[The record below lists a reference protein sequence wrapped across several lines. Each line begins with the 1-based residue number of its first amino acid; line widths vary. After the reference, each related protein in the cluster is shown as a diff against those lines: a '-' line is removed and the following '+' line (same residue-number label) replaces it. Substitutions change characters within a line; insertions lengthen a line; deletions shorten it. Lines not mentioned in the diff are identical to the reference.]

1 MQLKEYV
8 NERLDE
14 GETNAVI
21 LGLQNNV
28 SSSLTDALNNVPP
41 EDWRAEI
48 SNRQKESDG
57 QTLIWLAGRPDPSY
71 SIQE

>member
-28 SSSLTDALNNVPP
+28 SSSLSDALNNIPS
-41 EDWRAEI
+41 EDWHE
-48 SNRQKESDG
+48 K
-57 QTLIWLAGRPDPSY
+57 
-71 SIQE
+71 